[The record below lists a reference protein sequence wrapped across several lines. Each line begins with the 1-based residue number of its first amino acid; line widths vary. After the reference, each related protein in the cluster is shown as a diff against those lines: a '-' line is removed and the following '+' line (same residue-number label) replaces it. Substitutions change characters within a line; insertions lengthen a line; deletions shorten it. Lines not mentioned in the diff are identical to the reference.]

1 MNIQVLGAHNCE
13 SQNSRLI
20 SLLIDDTIAIDAGSL
35 TSSLSFSA
43 QQRLKAI
50 LLTHQHYDHIRDIPA
65 IAMNFALHS
74 ASTTINIY
82 SIQSVYDT
90 LATHLLNG
98 KLYPKFLEQPQGNPT
113 IKFTIVEPYQAEQI
127 EGYDILA
134 VPVNHTGPAVGY
146 QVTSPDGKIA
156 LYTGDTGPGLADCWE
171 HVSPQL
177 LIIEVTAPDKYEEFA
192 KEKGHLTPSLLKEEL
207 TVFRELKGYLP
218 PVVVVHMNPR
228 LEKEI
233 ETEIAT
239 VAKTLNN
246 SINLG
251 YEGMQL
257 NL

>member
-20 SLLIDDTIAIDAGSL
+20 SLLIDDTLAIDAGSL

-50 LLTHQHYDHIRDIPA
+50 LLTHQHYDHIRDVPT
-65 IAMNFALHS
+65 IAMNFALNG
-74 ASTTINIY
+74 TTINIY
-82 SIQSVYDT
+82 SIQPVYDA

-113 IKFTIVEPYQAEQI
+113 IKFTIVEPYQTEQI
-127 EGYDILA
+127 EGYNILA
-134 VPVNHTGPAVGY
+134 VPVNHSDPTVGY

-156 LYTGDTGPGLADCWE
+156 FYTGDAGPGLAKCWG

-177 LIIEVTAPDKYEEFA
+177 LITEVTAPNRYKEFA
-192 KEKGHLTPSLLKEEL
+192 KEKGHLTPSLLKAEL
-207 TVFRELKGYLP
+207 TIFRELKGYLP

-233 ETEIAT
+233 EAEIAT
-239 VAKTLNN
+239 VAKALNN

-257 NL
+257 HL

>member
-13 SQNSRLI
+13 SQSSRLI
-20 SLLIDDTIAIDAGSL
+20 SLLIDDNIAIDAGGL

-43 QQRLKAI
+43 QQKLKAI

-74 ASTTINIY
+74 TTINIY
-82 SIQSVYDT
+82 SIQPVYDA
-90 LATHLLNG
+90 LCTHLLDG

-113 IKFTIVEPYQAEQI
+113 INFTIVEPYQTEQI

-134 VPVNHTGPAVGY
+134 VPVNHLIPTVGY
-146 QVTSPDGKIA
+146 QVTSPSGKIV
-156 LYTGDTGPGLADCWE
+156 LYTGDTGPGLTDCWE
-171 HVSPQL
+171 YVSPQL
-177 LIIEVTAPDKYEEFA
+177 LITEVTAPDRYEEFA
-192 KEKGHLTPSLLKEEL
+192 KESGHLTPNLLKQEL
-207 TVFRELKGYLP
+207 TVFQELKGYLP
-218 PVVVVHMNPR
+218 QVVVVHMNPR

-233 ETEIAT
+233 EAEIAA
-239 VAKTLNN
+239 VAKALNN
-246 SINLG
+246 SISVG

>member
-50 LLTHQHYDHIRDIPA
+50 LLTHQHYDHIRDVPT
-65 IAMNFALHS
+65 IAMNFALNG
-74 ASTTINIY
+74 TTINIY
-82 SIQSVYDT
+82 SIQPVYDA

-113 IKFTIVEPYQAEQI
+113 IKFTIVEPYQTEQI
-127 EGYDILA
+127 EGYNILA
-134 VPVNHTGPAVGY
+134 VPVNHSDPTVGY

-156 LYTGDTGPGLADCWE
+156 LYTGDAGPGLAKCWE

-177 LIIEVTAPDKYEEFA
+177 LITEVTAPDRYEEFA
-192 KEKGHLTPSLLKEEL
+192 KEKGHLTPSLLKAEL
-207 TVFRELKGYLP
+207 TIFRELKGYLP

-233 ETEIAT
+233 EAEIAA
-239 VAKTLNN
+239 VAKALNN

-257 NL
+257 HL